1 MTVCAARYCSTSF
14 CEEGLEDGGAVCCE
28 DTGSDFDLMVEAWIG
43 KNFEARADGSAFG
56 VVRTVYQTRDAG
68 LNDRAGAH
76 AAGLDGD
83 VERCSCEAVISEG
96 ARGFAQD
103 DDLGVR
109 RRIAIADGAV
119 CSARHDGAV
128 GVAHK
133 YGAYRHFTG
142 SRCAARF
149 FERDS
154 HELNVSLCRKAFHR
168 NARITRTPSAAS

>member
-83 VERCSCEAVISEG
+83 VKGGLGETIVAEQT
-96 ARGFAQD
+96 RGF
-103 DDLGVR
+103 
-109 RRIAIADGAV
+109 
-119 CSARHDGAV
+119 
-128 GVAHK
+128 
-133 YGAYRHFTG
+133 T
-142 SRCAARF
+142 
-149 FERDS
+149 
-154 HELNVSLCRKAFHR
+154 
-168 NARITRTPSAAS
+168 